1 MSCWNR
7 LGSVGLLEAAAGNGT
22 LSYRRN
28 IWKDKLSERVPMNCI
43 LIRHESWKQCW
54 FVGLCSNI
62 LRVRLRC
69 AWCIRAQV
77 VIPCR
82 SRGLGLRRSS
92 TILEADTGS
101 SGTLAHCMQDH
112 PTTHPQRLREG
123 RQGPAVAA
131 VAATAR
137 CATGF
142 MLKAPQCPGD
152 GSWTLSPWDP
162 AMSHRVPR

>member
-1 MSCWNR
+1 MFLTFVFTCWLVRTRSHQPNR
-7 LGSVGLLEAAAGNGT
+7 ESDSDHEELCVGVRSGALRGALRGGA
-22 LSYRRN
+22 LSPSPSMQRAF
-28 IWKDKLSERVPMNCI
+28 PMA
-43 LIRHESWKQCW
+43 ESSW
-54 FVGLCSNI
+54 
-62 LRVRLRC
+62 R
-69 AWCIRAQV
+69 
-77 VIPCR
+77 
-82 SRGLGLRRSS
+82 
-92 TILEADTGS
+92 
-101 SGTLAHCMQDH
+101 TLAHCMQDH

>member
-1 MSCWNR
+1 MHFGVSRGLAYLAHMSCWNR

-112 PTTHPQRLREG
+112 PTPLQSSMVEKSKH
-123 RQGPAVAA
+123 
-131 VAATAR
+131 
-137 CATGF
+137 
-142 MLKAPQCPGD
+142 LKMA
-152 GSWTLSPWDP
+152 LSI
-162 AMSHRVPR
+162 MFC